1 VGGELLVGR
10 YQLRPPRLLG
20 AALATAEVGG
30 QPLVDLGE
38 RLGPEAVDPHESS
51 PKRGLKKSGRSS
63 QAGGDPWEAVMDKV
77 VHFEVPFDDGERA
90 TAFYR
95 EAFGWQLNSMPQ
107 MQYTLVTTTPTDD
120 QGRLAEAGG
129 INGGMLHRQG
139 PITSPIITIGVD
151 DIDDSLARI
160 EKLGGKVAIG
170 RQPVGDMGFSAYAH
184 DTEGNLIGLW
194 QNAA

>member
-1 VGGELLVGR
+1 
-10 YQLRPPRLLG
+10 
-20 AALATAEVGG
+20 
-30 QPLVDLGE
+30 
-38 RLGPEAVDPHESS
+38 
-51 PKRGLKKSGRSS
+51 
-63 QAGGDPWEAVMDKV
+63 MDKV

-95 EAFGWQLNSMPQ
+95 EAFDWQLNSMPQ
-107 MQYTLVTTTPTDD
+107 MQYTLVTTTPTDE
-120 QGRLAEAGG
+120 QGMLSEAGS

-139 PITSPIITIGVD
+139 PITAPVITIGVA

-170 RQPVGDMGFSAYAH
+170 KQPVGDMGFSAYFH

-194 QNAA
+194 QNG